1 MRTHVVLCPKT
12 ELTFSRGDI
21 HLKLPDVPGVV
32 FRFTMIDT
40 IVRRVANPKL
50 LILRLP
56 EGYVLSPDFPGKDR
70 DVEVYLLRDYSSFG
84 AHSKRET
91 IFFIPKPYV
100 LYIDRTD

>member
-1 MRTHVVLCPKT
+1 MRTYVVLRPPT
-12 ELTFSRGDI
+12 ELTYCRGDI
-21 HLKLPDVPGVV
+21 HLKLPDVPGVT

-40 IVRRVANPKL
+40 IMRRVANPKL

-56 EGYVLSPDFPGKDR
+56 EGYVLGPNFPGRNR
-70 DVEVYLLRDYSSFG
+70 DVDVYLLRGYLSFG
-84 AHSKRET
+84 VHGKKET